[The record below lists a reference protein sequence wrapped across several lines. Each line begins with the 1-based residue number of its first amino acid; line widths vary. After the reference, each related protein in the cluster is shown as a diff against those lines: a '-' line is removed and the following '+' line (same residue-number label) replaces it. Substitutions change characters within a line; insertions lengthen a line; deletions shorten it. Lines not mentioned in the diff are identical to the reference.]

1 MNALSAAALTAAL
14 LLAVAL
20 IVALRQGAARS
31 ADYRS
36 TERELRRYRETFA
49 SSHGRGALGEAVLVR
64 TCETLGLRENVH
76 FTTQTEISGSSHAR
90 PDLVLLLDGGRRLIV
105 DSKCVI
111 DHYWSAADAAAA
123 DDDLERNNALTT
135 LVDTIR
141 GHAKVLAG
149 KRYDRS
155 GADLGGVVLFV
166 PHDGVAISACNHDP
180 TLLPDLLS
188 RGVYLTGPT
197 AFAMIAA
204 GAHLAAAGRAWD
216 AGLVSMQT
224 NIGAALHAASNT
236 ISAFDKANKQLRDAS
251 KNLESS
257 HRQLTACVSALNDL
271 DGMSAR
277 TTGIARP
284 KAIEPI
290 PDLIQLND
298 HSDRTT
304 AGADAQ
310 LQDPQDESA

>member
-1 MNALSAAALTAAL
+1 
-14 LLAVAL
+14 
-20 IVALRQGAARS
+20 
-31 ADYRS
+31 
-36 TERELRRYRETFA
+36 
-49 SSHGRGALGEAVLVR
+49 
-64 TCETLGLRENVH
+64 
-76 FTTQTEISGSSHAR
+76 
-90 PDLVLLLDGGRRLIV
+90 
-105 DSKCVI
+105 
-111 DHYWSAADAAAA
+111 
-123 DDDLERNNALTT
+123 
-135 LVDTIR
+135 
-141 GHAKVLAG
+141 
-149 KRYDRS
+149 
-155 GADLGGVVLFV
+155 
-166 PHDGVAISACNHDP
+166 
-180 TLLPDLLS
+180 
-188 RGVYLTGPT
+188 
-197 AFAMIAA
+197 
-204 GAHLAAAGRAWD
+204 
-216 AGLVSMQT
+216 MQT